1 MSYERRVSRDR
12 EQHSQQAM
20 SSFQI
25 SFRSFSLIAALGLLP
40 VLAAAQAPNAP
51 APGISGGNY
60 RIAGTLVSKT
70 DAHPLAHARVTI
82 RDTKNSDK
90 FASLVT
96 EEDGKF
102 EFNGLPAGKYSL
114 NGSKRGYI
122 SAAYDQHDQFST
134 AIVTGAGLD
143 TETLLLKL
151 APAAVITGKVL
162 DEAGDPVRR
171 AGVTVYYDDHTSGV
185 DQIHTYRS
193 AQTNDQG
200 VYEITPLMPGT
211 YFLSASAKPWYAL
224 HPTSQPDDRRRK
236 ANPQGQTET
245 DETETSTFDRSLDA
259 AYPTTYYPDA
269 TEADSATPIPVR
281 GGERIEV
288 DMHLN
293 PVPALRLTFRV
304 PEDGK
309 SGFMYPQLQQ
319 SAFDSDTFVQ
329 TGPVQRISAGVM
341 ELSGIPAGKYNVR
354 LFGGGTQMQMNG
366 VDLTKD
372 GEEIDTSHS
381 EAMSTVKVSAQISGD
396 ATPLAQFRVGL
407 RSGHRLLSAWKPLD
421 EKGEAEIPQIP
432 AGKYDVQVWGP
443 PKPYSIAHMT
453 AEGATVS
460 GRTLTV
466 PAGASA
472 SISLTLVGGSSQIEG
487 TAKRAGKPFAS
498 AMVVLVPK
506 NPERDHD
513 LFRRD
518 QSDLDGTFSLRNVVP
533 GSYTLLAID
542 DGWDLDWS
550 QPSVISV
557 YLRHGRKIE
566 VGSQA
571 GRPMTVAEGIEVQ
584 SK

>member
-1 MSYERRVSRDR
+1 MSHQQETASGDPKKDN
-12 EQHSQQAM
+12 QQAM
-20 SSFQI
+20 PIFQI
-25 SFRSFSLIAALGLLP
+25 SFRSLSLIAALCLLGLP
-40 VLAAAQAPNAP
+40 AVAQTANAP
-51 APGISGGNY
+51 APGISGGNC

-82 RDTKNSDK
+82 RDTRNSDK

-102 EFNGLPAGKYSL
+102 EFSGVPAGKYAL

-162 DEAGDPVRR
+162 DEAGDPVRH

-185 DQIHTYRS
+185 DQIHVYRS

-224 HPTSQPDDRRRK
+224 HPMSQPDNQRSK
-236 ANPQGQTET
+236 ANSQEQPEET
-245 DETETSTFDRSLDA
+245 NTFDRSLDA

-329 TGPVQRISAGVM
+329 TGAVQRIAPGVM

-354 LFGGGTQMQMNG
+354 LFGGGAQQMQMNG

-372 GEEIDTSHS
+372 GEEIDTSRS
-381 EAMSTVKVSAQISGD
+381 EALSTVKVSAQISGD
-396 ATPLAQFRVGL
+396 TTPLSQLRVGL
-407 RSGHRLLSAWKPLD
+407 RFGHRLLSAWKPLD
-421 EKGEAEIPQIP
+421 DKGEAEIPQIP
-432 AGKYDVQVWGP
+432 AGKYEVQVWGP

-472 SISLTLVGGSSQIEG
+472 SISLTLVGGSSEVEG

-506 NPERDHD
+506 NPERDYD

-518 QSDLDGTFSLRNVVP
+518 QSDLDGTFSLHNVVP

-550 QPSVISV
+550 QPSVISA

-566 VGSQA
+566 VGSQP

>member
-1 MSYERRVSRDR
+1 MRI
-12 EQHSQQAM
+12 
-20 SSFQI
+20 FQI
-25 SFRSFSLIAALGLLP
+25 SFRSFSFIAVLCLL
-40 VLAAAQAPNAP
+40 VLAAAAQSANTPP
-51 APGISGGNY
+51 PGISGGAY
-60 RIAGTLVSKT
+60 KIAGTLVSKT

-82 RDTKNSDK
+82 RDVKNSDK

-96 EEDGKF
+96 DEDGKF
-102 EFNGLPAGKYSL
+102 EFSGLPAGKYSL

-143 TETLLLKL
+143 TETLQLRL
-151 APAAVITGKVL
+151 APAAIIAGKIL
-162 DEAGDPVRR
+162 DEGGDPVRH
-171 AGVTVYYDDHTSGV
+171 AMVSVYYDDHSNGV
-185 DQIHTYRS
+185 DQIHMFRS

-224 HPTSQPDDRRRK
+224 HPTSESDNGRDK
-236 ANPQGQTET
+236 TNSQGQTET
-245 DETETSTFDRSLDA
+245 DQTTTFDRSLDV
-259 AYPTTYYPDA
+259 AYLPTYYPDA
-269 TEADSATPIPVR
+269 TDADSATPIPVR

-293 PVPALRLTFRV
+293 PVPALTLTFRV
-304 PEDGK
+304 PQDGK
-309 SGFMYPQLQQ
+309 TGFMYPQLQQ
-319 SAFDSDTFVQ
+319 PAFDSDTSVQ
-329 TGPVQRISAGVM
+329 TGGVRRVSPGVM
-341 ELSGIPAGKYNVR
+341 EISGIPAGHYNVR

-372 GEEIDTSHS
+372 GEEIDTSRS
-381 EAMSTVKVSAQISGD
+381 EAMSTVKVLAQIPGD
-396 ATPLAQFRVGL
+396 ATPLAQLRIGL

-421 EKGEAEIPQIP
+421 DKGEAELPQIP

-460 GRTLTV
+460 GRSLTV
-466 PAGASA
+466 AAGASVTLA
-472 SISLTLVGGSSQIEG
+472 LTLVGGSAELEG
-487 TAKRAGKPFAS
+487 TAKRVGKAFAG

-518 QSDLDGTFSLRNVVP
+518 QSDLDGTFSLHNVVP
-533 GSYTLLAID
+533 GSYTLLAIEN
-542 DGWDLDWS
+542 GWDLDWS
-550 QPSVISV
+550 QPSVIST
-557 YLRHGRKIE
+557 YLHRGRKIE
-566 VGSQA
+566 VGSQP
-571 GRPMTVAEGIEVQ
+571 GRPITIAEGIEVQ